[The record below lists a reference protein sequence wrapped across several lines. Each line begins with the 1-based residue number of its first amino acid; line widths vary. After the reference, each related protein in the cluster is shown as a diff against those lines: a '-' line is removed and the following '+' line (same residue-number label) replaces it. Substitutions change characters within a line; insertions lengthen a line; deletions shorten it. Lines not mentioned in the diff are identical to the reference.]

1 MSVFYNVDDG
11 EWFEPLPE
19 NVVIGERTYLYSS
32 WAFRHCLSE
41 REPAVTIGHDSG
53 VYANTVFEL
62 GPQGEVTIG
71 DYSTLADPTIATNG
85 RVTIGSYC
93 LVGWD
98 SVIADVS
105 SPVPPRSRAGV
116 GGALNPSPDTDIV
129 LADNVWIGARAI
141 LLAGARIG
149 EDAVV
154 GAGSVVDFEVPPGML
169 AAGNPARIVGPIR
182 GHTGEAGGLG

>member
-11 EWFEPLPE
+11 EWFEPLPD
-19 NVVIGERTYLYSS
+19 NVVIGERSYLYSS
-32 WAFRHCLSE
+32 YAFRHCLSQ
-41 REPAVTIGHDSG
+41 RDPAVRIGHDTG

-62 GPQGEVTIG
+62 GPQAEVTIG
-71 DYSTLADPTIATNG
+71 DYCSIADPTIATNG

-105 SPVPPRSRAGV
+105 WPVPPRSREAV
-116 GGALNPSPDTDIV
+116 GGAVNPCPESEIV
-129 LADNVWIGARAI
+129 LADNVWVGARAI
-141 LLAGARIG
+141 LLTGARIG
-149 EDAVV
+149 ENAVV

-169 AAGNPARIVGPIR
+169 AAGNPARVIGPI
-182 GHTGEAGGLG
+182 AGRAR